1 VEEKMANLE
10 LFKKE
15 QYINIETFRKNGVGV
30 KTPVWFVAYKGEL
43 CFTTE
48 AESGKVKRMHHNA
61 TVNIAPCKIDGTV
74 TGEWQPAT
82 IRFMQREEIQAV
94 DKLYSKKYGLIKILF
109 ELPKIFSKKPE
120 RSFIAINID

>member
-1 VEEKMANLE
+1 MSNLE

-15 QYINIETFRKNGVGV
+15 QYINVETFRKTGVGV
-30 KTPVWFVAYKGEL
+30 KTPVWFVEYNNEL

-48 AESGKVKRMHHNA
+48 AYSGKVKRMHNNPK
-61 TVNIAPCKIDGTV
+61 VNIAPCKMDGTV

-82 IRFMQREEIQAV
+82 IRFMQGDDVQSV
-94 DKLYSKKYGLIKILF
+94 DKLYSRKYGLMKILF

-120 RSFIAINID
+120 RAFIAIKLA